1 VEVKLKDN
9 AAINW
14 CATATELTGEK
25 WNYLKVGQKQF
36 EQLHPTEF
44 EELIAAVNPPTLFD

>member
-14 CATATELTGEK
+14 CATATELTGEN